1 MAYRLR
7 LNYAGVIVKKGKRAY
22 FLTDEVGEPL
32 TSVKAGTLLV
42 ELEEEN
48 VCNPDKQA
56 IQPTGRFYRT
66 AETIAPYHVIL
77 DIWDFS
83 AVEYVGR
90 M

>member
-7 LNYAGVIVKKGKRAY
+7 RNYAGVIVKKGKRDY
-22 FLTDEVGEPL
+22 SLTDEVGEPL
-32 TSVKAGTLLV
+32 TPVKAGTLLV

-48 VCNPDKQA
+48 VCSPDKQA
-56 IQPTGRFYRT
+56 IRPTGRFYRT
-66 AETIAPYHVIL
+66 AEAMDPYHVIL

>member
-66 AETIAPYHVIL
+66 AETIDPYHVIL

>member
-1 MAYRLR
+1 M
-7 LNYAGVIVKKGKRAY
+7 KKGKRAY

-66 AETIAPYHVIL
+66 AETIDPYHVIL